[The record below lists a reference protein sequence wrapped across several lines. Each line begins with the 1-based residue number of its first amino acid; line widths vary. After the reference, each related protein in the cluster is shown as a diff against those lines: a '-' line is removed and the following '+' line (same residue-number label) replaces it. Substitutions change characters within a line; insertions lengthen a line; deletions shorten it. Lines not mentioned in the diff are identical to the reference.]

1 MQVSVISPSYSIP
14 LQYNLFFNISS
25 GPPSN
30 VTCTVLRNN
39 ITEVIPDDQI
49 VVETSDFEFMGQ
61 EFGLSKV
68 MVKMSGR
75 ITGQVVCS
83 VSVILLDNGNL
94 ATCTNTSSVNLNG
107 NLKLLPPLLNF
118 SLLNSHR
125 NSS

>member
-1 MQVSVISPSYSIP
+1 MQVSVIPPSYLIP
-14 LQYNLFFNISS
+14 LRYNLYFNISS

-30 VTCTVLRNN
+30 ITCTILRNN

-61 EFGLSKV
+61 ESDLSKV

-75 ITGQVVCS
+75 ITGRVVCS

-94 ATCTNTSSVNLNG
+94 KTRTNTSSVNLNG
-107 NLKLLPPLLNF
+107 NLKLLPLLLNF